1 MKSFLE
7 MVGSLGLDNPS
18 DLKPIHIMRRVSVQE
33 VKSFNEIYEY
43 LTPGQLLGTDIPQS
57 YKAHWEMANP
67 EKF

>member
-18 DLKPIHIMRRVSVQE
+18 DLKPSHIMRRVSVQE

-43 LTPGQLLGTDIPQS
+43 LSPGQLLTSEVPQS
-57 YKAHWEMANP
+57 YRAHWEAADA